1 MQEIIAPESTF
12 RSLGRKMCPDWS
24 PVHTPMPCRAIRI
37 ADSAFGKPWLPVD
50 TEGTIDY
57 ARQRDAR

>member
-12 RSLGRKMCPDWS
+12 RTLGRKMCPDWS
-24 PVHTPMPCRAIRI
+24 PVPTPIVGRFAL

-50 TEGTIDY
+50 TEGTIDH
-57 ARQRDAR
+57 ARQRDAP